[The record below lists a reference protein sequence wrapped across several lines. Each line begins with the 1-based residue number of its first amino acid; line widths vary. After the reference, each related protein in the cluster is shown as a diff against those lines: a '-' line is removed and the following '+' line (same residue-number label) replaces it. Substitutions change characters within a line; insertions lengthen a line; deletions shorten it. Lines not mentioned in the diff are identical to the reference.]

1 MSVDPTAFAVRS
13 RPAFVSGAAAGIVA
27 AVVMGMFAM
36 VAGATYHGVGL
47 FTPMYHIAS
56 SLLGPETMM
65 ESAARAEAGDLF
77 YFVPG
82 PAALGMM
89 LHLAVGAVFG
99 AIFPIVGSLLRAR
112 GLGWLLLGI
121 LYGGAVLVVMSFVGL
136 PLAASVLG
144 GGDPIRDMPE
154 IAGWWTFGLEHLL
167 YGAVLGLWFWR
178 RGSAEA

>member
-1 MSVDPTAFAVRS
+1 MSVESTAFAVRS
-13 RPAFVSGAAAGIVA
+13 RPALLSGAAAGIFG
-27 AVVMGMFAM
+27 AVVMAMFAM
-36 VAGATYHGVGL
+36 VAGATYHGVGF

-65 ESAARAEAGDLF
+65 ESAARGQAGDLF
-77 YFVPG
+77 YLAPG

-99 AIFPIVGSLLRAR
+99 AILPMVGSLLRAR
-112 GLGWLLLGI
+112 GAGWVPLGI
-121 LYGGAVLVVMSFVGL
+121 LYGAAVLALMSFVGL
-136 PLAASVLG
+136 PITASLFG
-144 GGDPIRDMPE
+144 GGDPIRDMPQ

-178 RGSAEA
+178 RGTAEA